1 MSIFRAYDIRG
12 IFGKDLTLEIAEKI
26 GEAFGTYIGNKGE
39 VVLGRDCRLSSPELR
54 KAIINGLTSSGC
66 DVLDIGMVPTPIL
79 YFSIVHYKKDAGVM
93 ITGSHNPPEYNGFK
107 LCIGEHTLYGEEIQE
122 LKKIIENEKFK
133 ESEKK
138 GILNKQDVVENYI
151 KFIEGKIE
159 ISKSL
164 RVVIDAGN
172 GTAGKIAVKI
182 FRDLGCE
189 VIEINCE
196 PDGRFLAH
204 FPDPTIDKNLEQLIE
219 TVKKEGADLG
229 IAYDGDADRLGLVD
243 NFGNIVRGDQALILF
258 SREILKKNPKGKII
272 FEVKC
277 SQALI
282 EEIEKMG
289 GIGIMY
295 RTGHS
300 FIKKKIKEEN
310 ALLAGEMSGHF
321 FFRDN
326 YYGYDDGIFASARMV
341 ELLSKTEKK
350 FSELVREI
358 PKYFSTPEIR
368 IHCPD
373 TEKFKVV
380 EEITKNFQKKGYNV
394 ITVDGARIQFKDGWG
409 LVRASNTEPALILRF
424 EARTKEKLSEIE
436 NLIKGELRKFPSLES
451 LK

>member
-12 IFGKDLTLEIAEKI
+12 IFGKDLTLEIAENI
-26 GEAFGTYIGNKGE
+26 GKAFGVYIGNKGE
-39 VVLGRDCRLSSPELR
+39 VVVGRDCRLSSPELR
-54 KAIINGLTSSGC
+54 EAIVNGLTSSGC
-66 DVLDIGMVPTPIL
+66 DVLDIGMVPTPVF
-79 YFSIVHYKKDAGVM
+79 YFTVRHYKKCAGVM

-107 LCIGEHTLYGEEIQE
+107 LCKGEHTLYGEEIQE
-122 LKKIIENEKFK
+122 LKKIIKRKKFK
-133 ESEKK
+133 K
-138 GILNKQDVVENYI
+138 GNVNGYVKEQDVTQSYI
-151 KFIEGKIE
+151 NFLKKKIK
-159 ISKSL
+159 IKRKL
-164 RVVIDAGN
+164 KAVVDPGN
-172 GTAGKIAVKI
+172 GTSGPIVRRLFKE
-182 FRDLGCE
+182 LGCDI
-189 VIEINCE
+189 IELNFE

-204 FPDPTIDKNLEQLIE
+204 FPDPTVDKNLEQLIKAVRDE
-219 TVKKEGADLG
+219 NADLG

-243 NFGNIVRGDQALILF
+243 DLGNIVRGDQALILF
-258 SREILKKNPKGKII
+258 SREILKKNKRAKII

-282 EEIEKMG
+282 EEIEKNG

-300 FIKKKIKEEN
+300 FIKKKMKEEN

-326 YYGYDDGIFASARMV
+326 YYGYDDGIFASARML

-350 FSELVREI
+350 FSDLVREI

-373 TEKFKVV
+373 NEKFRVV
-380 EEITKNFQKKGYNV
+380 EELTKNFQQKGYDV

-424 EARTKEKLSEIE
+424 EAKTEENLGRIE
-436 NLIKGELRKFPSLES
+436 NLIKEELRKFLSLQ
-451 LK
+451 L